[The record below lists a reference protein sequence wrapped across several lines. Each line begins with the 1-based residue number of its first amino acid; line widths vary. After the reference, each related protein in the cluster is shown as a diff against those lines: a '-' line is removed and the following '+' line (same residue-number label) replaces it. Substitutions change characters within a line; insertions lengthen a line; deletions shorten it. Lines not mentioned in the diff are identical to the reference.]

1 MTKYT
6 VRTYGRFSTYQVVEA
21 ASKREAELKA
31 NIFELDIGDLD
42 LDIEDAEALEFP
54 ENEQLP

>member
-1 MTKYT
+1 MTKYI

-21 ASKREAELKA
+21 TSKKEAELKA

-42 LDIEDAEALEFP
+42 LDIEETEAWDFP
-54 ENEQLP
+54 ENEKLP